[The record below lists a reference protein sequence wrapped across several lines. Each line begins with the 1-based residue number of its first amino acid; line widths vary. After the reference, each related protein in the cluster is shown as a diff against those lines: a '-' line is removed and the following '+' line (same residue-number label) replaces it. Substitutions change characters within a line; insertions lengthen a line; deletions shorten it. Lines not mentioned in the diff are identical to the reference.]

1 MKVFRFDPNVGRP
14 LTAFGS
20 HDVMLSRILRA
31 SSGVQIGC
39 MHVQPG
45 GVIGLH
51 QAVGPQLF
59 LVVQG
64 QGWVRGK
71 ETPRTAIHAG
81 QAVFWEDQE
90 WHETGT
96 ETGLMAIV
104 IEGEDLDPE
113 RFMPEASST
122 DRDV

>member
-1 MKVFRFDPNVGRP
+1 MKVFRFDSEVGRP
-14 LTAFGS
+14 LSAFGS
-20 HDVMLSRILRA
+20 HDVILSRILRT
-31 SSGVQIGC
+31 SCGVQIGC
-39 MHVQPG
+39 MHVQPN
-45 GVIGLH
+45 GVIAMH

-64 QGWVRGK
+64 QGWVRGQ
-71 ETPRTAIHAG
+71 ETAPTAVHAG

-104 IEGEDLDPE
+104 VEGKELDPE
-113 RFMPEASST
+113 RFMPASFQKVPRS
-122 DRDV
+122 

>member
-1 MKVFRFDPNVGRP
+1 MKVFRFDPDVGRP
-14 LTAFGS
+14 ITAFGS
-20 HDVMLSRILRA
+20 HDVLLSRIMRT

-39 MHVQPG
+39 MHVQPN

-64 QGWVRGK
+64 QGWARGK
-71 ETPRTAIHAG
+71 DTPRTAIHAG

-96 ETGLMAIV
+96 ETGLVAIV
-104 IEGEDLDPE
+104 IEGEVLEPE
-113 RFMPEASST
+113 RFMPAANLP
-122 DRDV
+122 DPDA